1 MKQVLSPREMATVL
15 GVSESSI
22 KRWVDDGAI
31 TSTKTAGG
39 HRRIAVS
46 EAISFIRRQGLTIA
60 EGELIGLPRVSD
72 SYDTT
77 NAAIKE
83 SLLNGDQAALERLL
97 VDHYAAGGC
106 IAAICDG
113 GIREAFV
120 EVGELWHHQE
130 DGIFIEHRA
139 VDTCLGALAALGNVL
154 PKPGPDA
161 PRAWGAPSGDPYI
174 LPSLMASICLSEKGY
189 QTTNLGPDTPWDT
202 FKAAAN
208 QLKPDFI
215 WVATTSPM
223 DETNKKS
230 ATHLSRISKN
240 RASQLFL
247 VEEVAPPTQAS
258 GTATFPPVCRICSN

>member
-97 VDHYAAGGC
+97 VDHLPPAAALLPSVTAGFAKHLLKSASC
-106 IAAICDG
+106 
-113 GIREAFV
+113 GITKTTAFSSNT
-120 EVGELWHHQE
+120 ERL
-130 DGIFIEHRA
+130 IP
-139 VDTCLGALAALGNVL
+139 ALAPWQRWEMSCLNQARRATR
-154 PKPGPDA
+154 PGRCA
-161 PRAWGAPSGDPYI
+161 
-174 LPSLMASICLSEKGY
+174 
-189 QTTNLGPDTPWDT
+189 
-202 FKAAAN
+202 
-208 QLKPDFI
+208 
-215 WVATTSPM
+215 
-223 DETNKKS
+223 
-230 ATHLSRISKN
+230 
-240 RASQLFL
+240 
-247 VEEVAPPTQAS
+247 
-258 GTATFPPVCRICSN
+258 